1 MQFLEML
8 VFYYSAIGWTKEYL
22 RLQCWLLLSVSSII
36 IKCIGCNFCTSDFL
50 THALSLCTRVPLSD
64 INKTYYLYQKKKKF
78 NIYKYFTNTPGHLL
92 DMSSHYDVALLDEY
106 IYRCHEPKY
115 MVVKISEN

>member
-22 RLQCWLLLSVSSII
+22 WLQFWLLLSVSSVI
-36 IKCIGCNFCTSDFL
+36 IKCIGCDFCASDFL
-50 THALSLCTRVPLSD
+50 TPAYSLCTRVPLSD
-64 INKTYYLYQKKKKF
+64 INKTYYLSKKKKK
-78 NIYKYFTNTPGHLL
+78 ITYTSILRTLL
-92 DMSSHYDVALLDEY
+92 GTYWTCLHIMMLPFLMN